1 MTVCDDSSDPDW
13 QPLANNVRIKPSE
26 NTSFVVVDIRNKQG
40 ASFVNESENNEYVGG
55 VGTDEQGN
63 VVMIPWNHGW
73 YYYTIGSLRIG
84 LDRLLGILSHTT
96 HFPFVAVAQ
105 HDHQKWC
112 LMDLSIFAIK
122 SVKIFTHLE

>member
-1 MTVCDDSSDPDW
+1 MAGLIYPSSASPPVDVINVQTLSDIQTVCDDSSDPDW

-84 LDRLLGILSHTT
+84 YMKKAG
-96 HFPFVAVAQ
+96 
-105 HDHQKWC
+105 
-112 LMDLSIFAIK
+112 
-122 SVKIFTHLE
+122 